1 MTRREKLLDT
11 MRNNPGSVRPD
22 KLDSLLIY
30 YGFEKR
36 RSGKNHCV
44 YTMGHNIL
52 TVNFHRDYVHPKS
65 VKKVLIVLDEILES
79 G

>member
-1 MTRREKLLDT
+1 MGKREKLLDS
-11 MRNNPGSVRPD
+11 MRNNPRGIRPD

-44 YTMGHNIL
+44 YTLDQYIL
-52 TVNFHRDYVHPKS
+52 IVNFHRDYVHPKS
-65 VKKVLIVLDEILES
+65 IKEVLTVLDELLES
-79 G
+79 E

>member
-1 MTRREKLLDT
+1 MTKREKLLDS
-11 MRNNPGSVRPD
+11 MRNNPKGIRPD

-52 TVNFHRDYVHPKS
+52 IVNFHRDYVHPKS
-65 VKKVLIVLDEILES
+65 VKEVLIVLDEILEIE
-79 G
+79 